1 MLLCSI
7 KTTVRQ
13 FFNSDESLL
22 VVQGKWWLNGDSDVF
37 AILAD
42 QGHFVPPWTLQLSSW
57 FTIRKS
63 VYAVTQSKQAIP
75 SSPRGLIIAIL
86 KNYLQL

>member
-1 MLLCSI
+1 MLLYSM

-13 FFNSDESLL
+13 FNESLL
-22 VVQGKWWLNGDSDVF
+22 VVQDKWWLNGHSDIF

-42 QGHFVPPWTLQLSSW
+42 QGHFVQPWTLQLSSY

-63 VYAVTQSKQAIP
+63 VYVVTQSKQAIP

-86 KNYLQL
+86 KIYLQL